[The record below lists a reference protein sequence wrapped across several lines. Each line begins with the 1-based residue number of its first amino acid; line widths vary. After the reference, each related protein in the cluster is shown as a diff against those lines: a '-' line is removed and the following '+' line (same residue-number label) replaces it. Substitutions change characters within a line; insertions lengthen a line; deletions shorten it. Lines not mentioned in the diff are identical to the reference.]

1 MKKIAIPYMQHDDPL
16 ASSFQ
21 FHPASH
27 GPRPGRIYPY
37 NVVYLQEQHDHV
49 IEISGAS
56 GTVELCATAVF
67 LVVLAGSVALRL
79 DDGVE
84 PLHHTALGMMVA
96 RALALGGLV
105 GVDVDRP
112 IVHLDLH
119 HGVHRIP
126 AVALVAGRRRRTCRS
141 ARSDSWG
148 DSGLSLAAR
157 TDLTV
162 GRALVALTAEADQVA
177 LAGEVAV
184 LAVHD
189 DVAVTSAELADRALV
204 AVCEQIDWL
213 ATTGCLLPRLRPS
226 ALWEATSDSGC
237 RLGETR
243 KTSARDASANSS
255 EIIGA
260 RKVRL

>member
-1 MKKIAIPYMQHDDPL
+1 MQRRFPL
-16 ASSFQ
+16 YSGRGPVASILITS
-21 FHPASH
+21 
-27 GPRPGRIYPY
+27 
-37 NVVYLQEQHDHV
+37 YLQEQHDHI

-56 GTVELCATAVF
+56 GTVELCAAAAVF

-84 PLHHTALGMMVA
+84 PFRHTPLGMMVA

-126 AVALVAGRRRRTCRS
+126 AVATLVAGRRRRACRGTRS
-141 ARSDSWG
+141 AGEARG
-148 DSGLSLAAR
+148 DSGLSLATR

-162 GRALVALTAEADQVA
+162 RRALVALTAEADQVA

-213 ATTGCLLPRLRPS
+213 ATIGCLALSKIVGPSTGNLRQR
-226 ALWEATSDSGC
+226 GC
-237 RLGETR
+237 RLGDRVKRQREMRVQTAA
-243 KTSARDASANSS
+243 KLS
-255 EIIGA
+255 
-260 RKVRL
+260 VREKCGCSRQ